1 MMLLEQKKEC
11 DEKLC
16 QYIKELAN
24 NSLDTIELKKYAYK
38 LRNLY
43 AQGFRHSYSLFFPI
57 ITEIGE
63 DTVSNVEFL
72 ANNLEQIKN
81 IVEKDNLK
89 DDKEFKKL
97 YSPLLKLTDHI
108 NLEIARYLS
117 YMKREEQAAI
127 LEQKIEKSNISLNQ
141 AKNELGIASRKIKSV
156 QGELIAVLSIFA
168 AIVMTFSGGLNI
180 LNGVLA
186 ASNNLR
192 FSERILFLLICGFI
206 LINFIFAMMYFV
218 AKITDRSIYARCET
232 DSCTCKNNKSPKCRG
247 ITRIRKR
254 LPYVFW
260 LNLVILFFMCLDIF
274 WILKH

>member
-38 LRNLY
+38 LRDLY

-89 DDKEFKKL
+89 DDKEFEKL

-254 LPYVFW
+254 LPYEFW

>member
-38 LRNLY
+38 LRDLY

-89 DDKEFKKL
+89 DDKEFEKL

>member
-38 LRNLY
+38 LRDLY

-89 DDKEFKKL
+89 DDKEFEKL

-186 ASNNLR
+186 TSNNLR

>member
-1 MMLLEQKKEC
+1 M
-11 DEKLC
+11 
-16 QYIKELAN
+16 
-24 NSLDTIELKKYAYK
+24 
-38 LRNLY
+38 
-43 AQGFRHSYSLFFPI
+43 
-57 ITEIGE
+57 
-63 DTVSNVEFL
+63 
-72 ANNLEQIKN
+72 
-81 IVEKDNLK
+81 
-89 DDKEFKKL
+89 
-97 YSPLLKLTDHI
+97 
-108 NLEIARYLS
+108 
-117 YMKREEQAAI
+117 
-127 LEQKIEKSNISLNQ
+127 
-141 AKNELGIASRKIKSV
+141 

>member
-38 LRNLY
+38 LRDLY

-89 DDKEFKKL
+89 DDKEFEKL

-218 AKITDRSIYARCET
+218 AKITDRSISARCET